1 MVGNGR
7 TAKQRGF
14 TLVELLA
21 VVVMVGVLATLA
33 VFAVRKYVFV
43 AKASE
48 AYSMITAIRAAEEA
62 YRDETFAYLDVTGAG
77 LQPLYPNATPNAT
90 KWHWKNPANPV
101 YAQWERLGVDS
112 TTAVQY
118 GYAVTAGT
126 GACNVDPGTE
136 HTFNWPA
143 TNEPW
148 YVVVAVGDR
157 DEDGIQSRVVASSF
171 TSELYVEH
179 EEE

>member
-1 MVGNGR
+1 MVGNER
-7 TAKQRGF
+7 TAQQRGF

-62 YRDETFAYLDVTGAG
+62 YKDETFAYLNVTGAG
-77 LQPLYPNATPNAT
+77 LQPLYPNATPNMT
-90 KWHWKNPANPV
+90 KWNWQNPAHPL
-101 YAQWERLGVDS
+101 YAQWQRLGVDS
-112 TTAVQY
+112 TTAVQF
-118 GYAVTAGT
+118 GYAVAAGI
-126 GACNVDPGTE
+126 GACSVNPGTQQV
-136 HTFNWPA
+136 FNWPA
-143 TNEPW
+143 TTEPW

-171 TSELYVEH
+171 TSELYVER